1 MSKIFLLLVVVAVLS
16 LFLQQFV
23 EALFITTVLVFAV
36 FFFLGLVFFFQ
47 GLTGGDTEQL
57 ITGLAIAVFSA
68 SYIMVS
74 YYYMKRRERDKD

>member
-74 YYYMKRRERDKD
+74 YYYMKKKERKRD

>member
-74 YYYMKRRERDKD
+74 YHYMKRRERDKD